1 MRVVAS
7 RASLARSSEF
17 RVVSSRDSR
26 YYLGM
31 EKLRKVYRGIGLYP
45 EDWSRI
51 DRLREHRE
59 DKIEFIE
66 TALQHEF
73 ERRES
78 VKKESRAA

>member
-1 MRVVAS
+1 
-7 RASLARSSEF
+7 
-17 RVVSSRDSR
+17 
-26 YYLGM
+26 M

-66 TALQHEF
+66 TALQAEF
-73 ERRES
+73 ERREARIGQS
-78 VKKESRAA
+78 QQA

>member
-1 MRVVAS
+1 
-7 RASLARSSEF
+7 
-17 RVVSSRDSR
+17 
-26 YYLGM
+26 M

-73 ERRES
+73 ERRE
-78 VKKESRAA
+78 KKEVRAT